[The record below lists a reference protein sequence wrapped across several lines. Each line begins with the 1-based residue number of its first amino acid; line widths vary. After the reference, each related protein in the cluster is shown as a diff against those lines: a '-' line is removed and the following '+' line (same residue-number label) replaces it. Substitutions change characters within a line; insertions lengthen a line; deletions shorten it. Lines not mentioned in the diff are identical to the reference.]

1 MTSTTQL
8 LRHVVL
14 FKFKEN
20 TTPADITQLET
31 EFRTLAT
38 VKLSQI
44 KQYEWGTN
52 VSKENLDHGYTHCF
66 VLTFANEQ
74 DRDAYLVHDDHVAFV
89 KILKPHLGEATVI
102 DYWAHS

>member
-1 MTSTTQL
+1 MASTKQH

-20 TTPADITQLET
+20 TSAEDIKHLED

-44 KQYEWGTN
+44 KEYEWGTN
-52 VSKENLDHGYTHCF
+52 ISTENLNHGYTHCF
-66 VLTFANEQ
+66 VLTFASEE
-74 DRDAYLVHDDHVAFV
+74 DRDAYLVHEDHVAFV
-89 KILKPHLGEATVI
+89 NVLKPHLGEATVL
-102 DYWAHS
+102 DYWAKS